1 MKKTYIKPTMACI
14 NINTEAIIALS
25 VQGDTEITNE
35 NRGDFEMYGRE
46 DRPSNPNIWDQQW

>member
-1 MKKTYIKPTMACI
+1 MACI

-35 NRGDFEMYGRE
+35 NWRDFEMYGRE